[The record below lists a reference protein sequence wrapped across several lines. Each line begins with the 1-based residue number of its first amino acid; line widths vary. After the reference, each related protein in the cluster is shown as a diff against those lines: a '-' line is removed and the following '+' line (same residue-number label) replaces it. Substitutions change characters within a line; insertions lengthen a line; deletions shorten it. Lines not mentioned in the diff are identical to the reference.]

1 MYKQVTYSGMLW
13 LLAAQLIVM
22 LPFALNLPFWLIP
35 VMLFSAGWRLR
46 VIKSGISQPS
56 KSWKFGL
63 IGVGI
68 MGLLLSG
75 LTFPSLEAMSAL
87 LLLGFAFKSLEVV
100 QKRDA
105 LVVIFTGFFLIALQF
120 LYNQSISA
128 ALYGMLCMAILTAA
142 LIGIQQTIAEY
153 SAKQNL
159 LFNLNTAVF
168 MLLQCLPL
176 MLIIF
181 VFAPRFQ
188 PFWSIPLLSTSQAK
202 TGMTDR
208 IAPGDIENLSQS
220 TELAF
225 RVTFKD
231 EPPKQQ
237 ELYWRGLVLNYF
249 DGQEWRQFAEQY
261 ELDDL
266 KYQLKNHYALPADAI
281 QPQGKVI
288 HYEVV
293 YEKTGQPWLFSL
305 TPSITS
311 NADLMTGADYR
322 LMNSQPLQAPL
333 LLHLTSYPEQALDLH
348 LDPYLQQLALQL
360 PTEGN
365 PQTRVLVQQLRTQ
378 YPDDVAYI
386 QAVLARYSQQQF
398 TYTLRPPAMG
408 KDSIDSFLFEAKR
421 GFCAHYAG
429 SFVFMLRAA
438 GIPARIVAGYQGG
451 EWNKENNYL
460 AVHQYDAHAW
470 TEAWLEG
477 KGWVRIDPT
486 ATIAPTRIEQN
497 LESAVQA
504 EQSFLANQH
513 FNIRKVAWL
522 NNWRKQLDAIQYHWQ
537 RWVLGYDGE
546 SQMAFLQN
554 VLGELSIGKIGL
566 VIMGLFTSLALLWLL
581 ALGLL
586 KPKAREALEQQ
597 LYRRFSQ
604 RLAKHGIQRST
615 GQTPQA
621 FAQQAAQA
629 IPQWQTAIHA
639 FTQTYENLCY
649 LPESD
654 RPALLQALKLQLNA
668 LK

>member
-1 MYKQVTYSGMLW
+1 
-13 LLAAQLIVM
+13 
-22 LPFALNLPFWLIP
+22 
-35 VMLFSAGWRLR
+35 
-46 VIKSGISQPS
+46 
-56 KSWKFGL
+56 
-63 IGVGI
+63 
-68 MGLLLSG
+68 
-75 LTFPSLEAMSAL
+75 
-87 LLLGFAFKSLEVV
+87 
-100 QKRDA
+100 
-105 LVVIFTGFFLIALQF
+105 
-120 LYNQSISA
+120 
-128 ALYGMLCMAILTAA
+128 
-142 LIGIQQTIAEY
+142 
-153 SAKQNL
+153 
-159 LFNLNTAVF
+159 
-168 MLLQCLPL
+168 
-176 MLIIF
+176 

-188 PFWSIPLLSTSQAK
+188 PFWSIPLLSSSQAK

-231 EPPKQQ
+231 EVPKQQ
-237 ELYWRGLVLNYF
+237 DLYWRGLVLNYF

-261 ELDDL
+261 ELDEL
-266 KYQLKNHYALPADAI
+266 KYHLKNDYALPANAL
-281 QPQGKVI
+281 QPQGNAI

-305 TPSITS
+305 TPSSTS
-311 NADLMTGADYR
+311 NADLIRGADYR
-322 LMNSQPLQAPL
+322 LMNPQPLQAPL
-333 LLHLTSYPEQALDLH
+333 LLHLVTYPEQALDLH
-348 LDPYLQQLALQL
+348 LNPALQQLALQL
-360 PTEGN
+360 PAQGN
-365 PQTRVLVQQLRTQ
+365 PKTRALAQQLRAQ

-451 EWNKENNYL
+451 EWNQENHYL

-470 TEAWLEG
+470 TEVWLAD

-486 ATIAPTRIEQN
+486 ATIAPSRIEQN
-497 LESAVQA
+497 LESAVKA
-504 EQSFLANQH
+504 ENSFLANQN
-513 FNIRKVAWL
+513 FNVRKFAWL
-522 NNWRKQLDAIQYHWQ
+522 NNLRKQLDALQYHWQ

-546 SQMAFLQN
+546 SQMEFLQSM
-554 VLGELSIGKIGL
+554 LGELSISKIAL
-566 VIMGLFTSLALLWLL
+566 VVLGLFASLGLLWLL

-586 KPKAREALEQQ
+586 KPKTREALEQQ

-604 RLAKHGIQRST
+604 RLAKRGVQRQA

-629 IPQWQTAIHA
+629 IPQWQTAIYA

-649 LPESD
+649 VPDSD
-654 RPALLQALKLQLNA
+654 KSALLQALKVQLNA
-668 LK
+668 LR